1 MDGKFLNVYNEVILE
16 NFNAVLKQNFM
27 FQTQIKFLEEKVKEV
42 DKLQKELDDL
52 KASNT
57 NVQALL
63 VEIESLKSDINGK
76 NALLQSS
83 KSDDAERVRLQNAVN
98 SQMKEI
104 ASLKANLETL
114 ENDKKEQQ
122 DYINQLEDMLPNSK
136 KKKLG
141 ITVVEEEKPAIKEEK
156 QPEPKADILKFASS
170 GGTF

>member
-1 MDGKFLNVYNEVILE
+1 MDAKFLSIYNEVILD
-16 NFNAVLKQNFM
+16 NFDAVLKQNFM
-27 FQTQIKFLEEKVKEV
+27 FQTQMKFLEEKAKEV

-76 NALLQSS
+76 NALLQSN
-83 KSDDAERVRLQNAVN
+83 KNDDAERVRLQNAVN